1 MIDKCEFG
9 KIKKYP
15 ISWQI
20 PLRSIA
26 KINFAAIVGSAFDEP
41 VTLVSLPSV
50 SANIRPRCRS
60 IPFIR
65 TVSLRLDHSISRVSG
80 TNSGKGWTLSL
91 FLDHPAKE
99 QNDDAIT
106 E

>member
-1 MIDKCEFG
+1 MSRKNFVADGGRPPSARETRNAQILSQINHARTNLDKAEARMN
-9 KIKKYP
+9 Y
-15 ISWQI
+15 
-20 PLRSIA
+20 LT
-26 KINFAAIVGSAFDEP
+26 AIESRD
-41 VTLVSLPSV
+41 T
-50 SANIRPRCRS
+50 RCRS

-65 TVSLRLDHSISRVSG
+65 TVSLRLDHSLSRVSG